1 MWGAPKGKKRDFES
15 VEYEEFRS
23 LEEFRR
29 KTGQEK
35 NGVLLDT
42 DIFEK
47 MILPDPATPHV
58 GYASDSVD
66 FRLRRDS
73 AAVDAGL
80 AMPNIND
87 GYSGAAPD
95 LGALELGSKAV
106 AYGPRGE

>member
-1 MWGAPKGKKRDFES
+1 MEHG
-15 VEYEEFRS
+15 EFRS

-29 KTGQEK
+29 KAGQEE
-35 NGVLLDT
+35 NGMLVDT

-66 FRLRRDS
+66 FRLRRGS

-80 AMPNIND
+80 AMSNIND
-87 GYSGAAPD
+87 GYSGSAPD
-95 LGALELGSKAV
+95 LGALELGAEAV
-106 AYGPRGE
+106 VYGPRGE